1 MLHEFTGVLSRSL
14 VGVAYVVGALG
25 TAAWTSRAAARA
37 SCAAARAEHSCIG
50 IGLESSGTI
59 PKRSEAA
66 ISTWTAAIA
75 VGYACIVAGKAE
87 NSVRLGGEARTVTL
101 GWLARIWTG
110 DWSCC
115 CIRHHR
121 GIPRIFRAGHGKIRR
136 YSSIRHHGHRASA
149 SSAASTI
156 RPTTASGAIGRTVTG
171 ATGVV
176 DVASACATVSLNSS
190 IYTGPPSRGSAVAAA
205 ATS

>member
-37 SCAAARAEHSCIG
+37 SAAARTSCAAARAEHSCIG

-75 VGYACIVAGKAE
+75 VGYACIVDGKAE

-101 GWLARIWTG
+101 DWQARI
-110 DWSCC
+110 
-115 CIRHHR
+115 
-121 GIPRIFRAGHGKIRR
+121 
-136 YSSIRHHGHRASA
+136 
-149 SSAASTI
+149 
-156 RPTTASGAIGRTVTG
+156 RTS
-171 ATGVV
+171 
-176 DVASACATVSLNSS
+176 D
-190 IYTGPPSRGSAVAAA
+190 
-205 ATS
+205 